1 MATSET
7 KVTAGQILSATVKY
21 NNNDDASR
29 VYDISANVRIENGT
43 AQSFDSGEVRAKGS
57 TADTMT
63 GEYASFNSWGENE
76 LSMTFNNATPE
87 KRTAML
93 NAVNAFIA
101 DVKASIVV
109 NPITV

>member
-29 VYDISANVRIENGT
+29 VYDITSNVRIENGA
-43 AQSFDSGEVRAKGS
+43 AQSFDSGELRVKNS

-76 LSMTFNNATPE
+76 LSMTFNNANPE

-93 NAVNAFIA
+93 TAVNAFIA
-101 DVKASIVV
+101 DVKASIVT
-109 NPITV
+109 NQTEL